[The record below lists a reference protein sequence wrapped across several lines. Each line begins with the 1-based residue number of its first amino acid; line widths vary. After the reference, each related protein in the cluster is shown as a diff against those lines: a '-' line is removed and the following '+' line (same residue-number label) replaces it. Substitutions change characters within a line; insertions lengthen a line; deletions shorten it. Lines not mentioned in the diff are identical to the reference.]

1 MASEKSLMHFLS
13 KLGLRDSL
21 QDANA
26 SSDAKEAA
34 ANELTKDLPWR
45 ADATEKSDLLLEII
59 ANFESDGGTLSDEIK
74 SRWNDS
80 SKATGVKSLVMKT
93 AAGQFSLPKNPL
105 GIQKVLTGVYRAANY
120 RRHAQDFF
128 FPMDLSVSIDWSKPN
143 PDGKRHRLINRDY
156 PDRRQP
162 SSSERTSGDNQKAF
176 ILARDVAM
184 KNPLSLA
191 FLHGGYLPGQ
201 GHMYAREQR
210 WTLLSALNISLFDS
224 DAPIQC
230 GLCNTRMNGAEFIR
244 HCDTGCCKGEGKG
257 LASVRHTQI
266 QNAFTRSVYN
276 VNRNVKI
283 NDRTPA
289 ANLMFEADP
298 NNIINS
304 RRRSSSSSS
313 SSTKLADRLLTIYN
327 SKGMAPT
334 GEIAIDFNCSNV
346 TGKGREFS
354 KAGDAASLG
363 FENKMREYAHLDYTP
378 STDAALGNLIGVCF
392 DSCGG
397 WDSHARRLLNT
408 IFHRDLGWS
417 SENSRLWLK
426 RRLVRR
432 VSSVIWHHNGKML
445 EKALSGKLS
454 RKSKGNNSDSSA

>member
-1 MASEKSLMHFLS
+1 M
-13 KLGLRDSL
+13 R
-21 QDANA
+21 
-26 SSDAKEAA
+26 
-34 ANELTKDLPWR
+34 
-45 ADATEKSDLLLEII
+45 
-59 ANFESDGGTLSDEIK
+59 
-74 SRWNDS
+74 
-80 SKATGVKSLVMKT
+80 
-93 AAGQFSLPKNPL
+93 
-105 GIQKVLTGVYRAANY
+105 
-120 RRHAQDFF
+120 
-128 FPMDLSVSIDWSKPN
+128 
-143 PDGKRHRLINRDY
+143 
-156 PDRRQP
+156 
-162 SSSERTSGDNQKAF
+162 
-176 ILARDVAM
+176 
-184 KNPLSLA
+184 NPLSLA

-210 WTLLSALNISLFDS
+210 WMLLSVLNIQLLDP
-224 DAPIQC
+224 DAPTHC
-230 GLCNTRMNGAEFIR
+230 GLCNKHMNGAEFTQ
-244 HCDTGCCKGEGKG
+244 HCDTGCGKGEGKG
-257 LASVRHTQI
+257 LGNVRHTRI
-266 QNAFTRSVYN
+266 QNSFTHSLHN

-289 ANLMFEADP
+289 ANQMFEADP
-298 NNIINS
+298 NNTNNS
-304 RRRSSSSSS
+304 RKRNSSSSS

-327 SKGMAPT
+327 SNGMVPN

-397 WDSHARRLLNT
+397 WDSHARRLLNV

-445 EKALSGKLS
+445 EKALSGELS
-454 RKSKGNNSDSSA
+454 RKSKGNNTDSSAGPSQESTSESSPGDSETTELQGDDFQIDTQPSVPSPSLSQ